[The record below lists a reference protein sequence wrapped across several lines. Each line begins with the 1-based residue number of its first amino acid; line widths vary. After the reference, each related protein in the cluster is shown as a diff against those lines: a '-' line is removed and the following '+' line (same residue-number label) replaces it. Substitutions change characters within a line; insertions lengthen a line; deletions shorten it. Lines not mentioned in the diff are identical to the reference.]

1 VTELVLPVSSVR
13 RATPASRIIRLD
25 LQGGTFPFTPGQLAA
40 IGPADRRE
48 RLPYSIAS
56 APEESATH
64 GGIDFLIKV
73 DAAGRWGVQFE
84 PLRRGARIGVR
95 GPSGSFVFPEH
106 PRERRFAFI
115 AGGTGIAPLRS
126 MLRHAVLSGRPGQLR
141 VLYSARTTRDFA
153 YLGELRAMARAG
165 TIELAL
171 TATREFPPRWRGGR
185 GRIARSQ
192 LAGLVDDPATLCFVC
207 GPATMVADVPPML
220 RELGVDESRIRL
232 EDW

>member
-1 VTELVLPVSSVR
+1 VTDLVLPVSSIR
-13 RATPASRIIRLD
+13 RATPTSRIVRLD
-25 LQGGTFPFTPGQLAA
+25 LEGAAFPYTPGQLAA

-48 RLPYSIAS
+48 RIPYSIAS
-56 APEESATH
+56 APEESASH

-73 DAAGRWGVQFE
+73 DASDRWGLQFDA
-84 PLRRGARIGVR
+84 LRRGANIGVQ
-95 GPSGSFVFPEH
+95 GPSGSFVFPTQS
-106 PRERRFAFI
+106 RERRFAFI

-126 MLRHAVLSGRPGQLR
+126 MLRHAVLSGRHGQFR

-153 YLGELRAMARAG
+153 YLSELRAMARAG

-185 GRIARSQ
+185 GRIAPSQ
-192 LAGLVDDPATLCFVC
+192 LALLVDDPATLCFVC
-207 GPATMVADVPPML
+207 GPAAMVADVPPML
-220 RELGVDESRIRL
+220 RKLGVDESRIRL